1 MIIKQPDENIEIT
14 VLDQPGAG
22 GAHHEYA
29 IDTIGHL
36 PAEHYE
42 PMARQY
48 ISFQNGP
55 ILEHGVNGV
64 TVEALLEIAKHRLE
78 CFQAGPFACEPN
90 AIALAG
96 VQDALAALY
105 KRTADRKKRGV
116 EGKSEL

>member
-1 MIIKQPDENIEIT
+1 MIIKQPDENIEIE

-22 GAHHEYA
+22 GAHH
-29 IDTIGHL
+29 
-36 PAEHYE
+36 HYLISWQRKDE
-42 PMARQY
+42 PEEGCTVK
-48 ISFQNGP
+48 FQNGP

-105 KRTADRKKRGV
+105 KRTADRKARGV